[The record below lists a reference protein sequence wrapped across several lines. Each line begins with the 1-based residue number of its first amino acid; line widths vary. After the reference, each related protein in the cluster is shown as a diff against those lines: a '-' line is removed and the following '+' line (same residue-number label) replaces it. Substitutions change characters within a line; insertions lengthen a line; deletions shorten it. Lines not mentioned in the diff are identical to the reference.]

1 MIMLIEQLGDPTVVL
16 LPLAYGL
23 AAFVLLM
30 LIYRWLGRFRALRG
44 VAIPYTIGALTLA
57 VAIGL
62 VTALNL
68 LDMALDDSLRAI
80 LLSILVLSWSF
91 VAIGLG
97 EELLLDRWIVRRG
110 ATVPRLARDIAR
122 ALVFIVVVL
131 VTIRFIFE
139 VPLT

>member
-1 MIMLIEQLGDPTVVL
+1 MLIEQLGDATVVL

-30 LIYRWLGRFRALRG
+30 LIYRWLGHFRALRG

-68 LDMALDDSLRAI
+68 LDLALDDTLRAI
-80 LLSILVLSWSF
+80 LLGVLVLSWSF

-110 ATVPRLARDIAR
+110 ATV
-122 ALVFIVVVL
+122 
-131 VTIRFIFE
+131 
-139 VPLT
+139 